1 MPKGKLIADENGIR
15 TWEYE
20 GPDGPVQLRRYGPG
34 STVGNPGTVIE
45 EDLELLEK
53 VGQLTPIRDT
63 ERAKELALIGQQK
76 RINAAW
82 DALKETFQIRR
93 RLPEGLSYEDAY
105 KFLVSAQIE
114 IADSPEQGMAA
125 VKAFPNV
132 ERALGI
138 QNVASQNVN
147 ALQINITVS
156 ENAVKDYD
164 ARAKVLDGMWEE
176 INARE
181 TG

>member
-1 MPKGKLIADENGIR
+1 MPKGKLVGEENGIR

-34 STVGNPGTVIE
+34 STIGHPGTVIE
-45 EDLELLEK
+45 EDLELCEK
-53 VGQLTPIRDT
+53 VGQLTPIRDS
-63 ERAKELALIGQQK
+63 ERGKELSLIGQEK
-76 RINAAW
+76 RVNAAW

-93 RLPEGLSYEDAY
+93 RLPEGISYEDAY

-138 QNVASQNVN
+138 QNAQAKEVN

-156 ENAVKDYD
+156 EKAVEGYD
-164 ARAKVLDGMWEE
+164 ERARVLDGMWEE
-176 INARE
+176 IQK
-181 TG
+181 